1 MGVDDMHKNEYF
13 PLPGV
18 EPGMV
23 EYSIATCYS
32 GWCSMKDKMNYLKI
46 LTQSNG
52 VCYWAY

>member
-18 EPGMV
+18 EPGMA